1 MAFEKTKM
9 VRRFGYRVAMRP
21 VRSRPKRMRG
31 ERGLGQRGGALGPR
45 VVRRRSM
52 PAMYK
57 RALRAVLSSNRRP
70 RRRRR

>member
-1 MAFEKTKM
+1 M

-31 ERGLGQRGGALGPR
+31 ERGLGQRGGALGPS

-52 PAMYK
+52 RSIRDQLPSI
-57 RALRAVLSSNRRP
+57 V
-70 RRRRR
+70 